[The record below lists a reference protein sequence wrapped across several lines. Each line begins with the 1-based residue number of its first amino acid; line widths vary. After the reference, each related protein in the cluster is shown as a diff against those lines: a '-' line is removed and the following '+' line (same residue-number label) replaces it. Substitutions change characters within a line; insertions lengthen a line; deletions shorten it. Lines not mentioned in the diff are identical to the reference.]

1 MMPLKPLIVLL
12 LFVSV
17 GVCNS
22 RRAVAE
28 PQQAGTT
35 LQQPDAQ
42 LQELTNRRA
51 VLLQEWRRFNLEENA
66 LFGGKSKKD
75 LRNIA
80 QIQQKIIALDNQ
92 ILNYGKL
99 ESYTEK
105 KTEKE
110 QSMQLQKSLYGRLDS
125 VEALK
130 SRFAEQI
137 DAAKKRENTLKA
149 GMDRQ
154 QSANRTLSYALVL
167 VSALFL
173 LSLFYNPLRRKR

>member
-1 MMPLKPLIVLL
+1 MIRLKPLIVLL
-12 LFVSV
+12 LFISFAAH
-17 GVCNS
+17 G
-22 RRAVAE
+22 RQQ
-28 PQQAGTT
+28 PGTGQQQA
-35 LQQPDAQ
+35 DKE
-42 LQELTNRRA
+42 LQELMNQRA
-51 VLLQEWRRFNLEENA
+51 SLIQEWRRFNLEENA

-80 QIQQKIIALDNQ
+80 EIQQKIIALDNQ

-105 KTEKE
+105 KAEKQE
-110 QSMQLQKSLYGRLDS
+110 SMQLQKSLYGRLDS

-130 SRFAEQI
+130 SRFAEEI
-137 DAAKKRENTLKA
+137 DAAKRRENTFKA
-149 GMDRQ
+149 RMDRQ
-154 QSANRTLSYALVL
+154 ESANRTLSYALVL